1 MKIITK
7 IGEMKET
14 VRAEREKGRTVG
26 FVPTMGYLHAGHR
39 SLLEQARKENDIV
52 CLSIFVNP
60 TQFGPN
66 EDLETYPRD
75 MDRDQLTA
83 EKAGVDYIFFPTVQE
98 MYGDSPSVSVTVTGR
113 TDVLCGSQ
121 RPGHFNGVA
130 TVLTKL
136 FHIVSPH
143 RAYFGMKDAQ
153 QVAVV
158 RALVE
163 DLNFDVEIV
172 PVPTVR
178 EEDGLALSSRNVY
191 LLEEERSEAKEI
203 NAALEEAM
211 NAVREGERDARA
223 LEGLVRTHLE
233 AKTSGVIDYI
243 EIYRYPELTPA
254 DRLEGEVIIACA
266 VKFSKARLID
276 NRVFTV

>member
-1 MKIITK
+1 MRIITK
-7 IGEMKET
+7 IQEMKEA

-26 FVPTMGYLHAGHR
+26 FVPTMGYLHAGHS
-39 SLLEQARKENDIV
+39 SLLDQARKENDIV

-83 EKAGVDYIFFPTVQE
+83 EKAGVDFIFFPTVQE
-98 MYGDSPSVSVTVTGR
+98 MYGDGPSVSVTVTGR
-113 TDVLCGSQ
+113 TNVLCGRQ
-121 RPGHFNGVA
+121 RPGHFDGVA

-136 FHIVSPH
+136 FHIITPD

-158 RALVE
+158 RAMVE
-163 DLNFDVEIV
+163 DLNFDLQIV
-172 PVPTVR
+172 PVPIVR

-191 LLEEERSEAKEI
+191 LLEEERAEAREI
-203 NAALEEAM
+203 NAALELAM
-211 NAVREGERDARA
+211 NAVRDGERDVRV
-223 LEGLVRTHLE
+223 LTQLVKDHIVSE
-233 AKTSGVIDYI
+233 TSGEIDYI
-243 EIYRYPELTPA
+243 EIYRYPELTPV
-254 DRLEGEVIIACA
+254 DRLEGEVILACA